1 MPRERYYR
9 LLMAVDFSKILE
21 GIGLNTESINRI
33 RLGRGVI
40 GKSATVAVVT
50 LILFG
55 IVAARVKNDNE
66 LLMIIAGSG
75 FILFIIFFVGAMIY
89 GSKNTAAALLEGAEL
104 VTWQKQEMAAKY
116 LPQPPITPEI
126 SDPKSPLTSI
136 PAIEG
141 PDKNV

>member
-1 MPRERYYR
+1 
-9 LLMAVDFSKILE
+9 MAVDFSKILE
-21 GIGLNTESINRI
+21 GIGLKTESINRI

-40 GKSATVAVVT
+40 GKSATVA
-50 LILFG
+50 FG
-55 IVAARVKNDNE
+55 ALVIIAIVAARLPSQDD
-66 LLMIIAGSG
+66 LFLMILAGCG
-75 FILFIIFFVGAMIY
+75 FLLFLLFFVGAMIY

-126 SDPKSPLTSI
+126 SDPKSPLTPISS
-136 PAIEG
+136 IEG